1 MSGALRIAV
10 AVLAP
15 CALGLACLAIA
26 PGAIERGLAES
37 VDTELT
43 ALGLGD
49 LAHEVTGRD
58 VHVEVPLTL
67 PGGVDGLR
75 KRLAAIPG
83 VRSVRTRAIGSLR
96 PRQAPEMPFTVQ
108 DEIRELKGER

>member
-1 MSGALRIAV
+1 MMPRSRPAEAPQGPRLRRHSRSGASGGAELS
-10 AVLAP
+10 
-15 CALGLACLAIA
+15 ALGL
-26 PGAIERGLAES
+26 EH
-37 VDTELT
+37 
-43 ALGLGD
+43 

-58 VHVEVPLTL
+58 VHIEVPLTL

-75 KRLAAIPG
+75 ERLGAIPG

-96 PRQAPEMPFTVQ
+96 RRQTPEMPFTVQ